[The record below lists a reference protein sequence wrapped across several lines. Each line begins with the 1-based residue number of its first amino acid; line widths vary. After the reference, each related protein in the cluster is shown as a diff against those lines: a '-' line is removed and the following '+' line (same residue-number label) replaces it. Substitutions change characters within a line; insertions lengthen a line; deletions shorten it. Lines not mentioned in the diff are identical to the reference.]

1 MADFTREQLDTIS
14 EIFKLQYGDPSASQ
28 EATPVEPQNFG
39 ALPQQQQTGAA
50 MPPEEMMRQQPGVD
64 MSTQKGKEEYL
75 RQQVE
80 AIRGRMTPGGPTG
93 SSKVR
98 DEMMRQQTGA
108 AMTQD
113 EMMRQ
118 QTPAAM
124 TPEEMQ
130 MIQQQTGGRR

>member
-1 MADFTREQLDTIS
+1 MAEFTPEQMATIS
-14 EIFKLQYGDPSASQ
+14 EIFKLQYGSPSASQ

-39 ALPQQQQTGAA
+39 ALPQQQQTGGA
-50 MPPEEMMRQQPGVD
+50 MTQEEMMRQQPGVD

-80 AIRGRMTPGGPTG
+80 AIRGRMTPGDPTG

-108 AMTQD
+108 AMTP
-113 EMMRQ
+113 EETMRQ
-118 QTPAAM
+118 QTGGAM
-124 TPEEMQ
+124 TPEEMR